1 MAQPKWNQKAAFV
14 RLHVVSRGHLALI
27 AIAIGAIALGFASAR
42 ASIGQS
48 SPNVI
53 PNLEP
58 FRDPSGFVKTF
69 SPAGFIDEGNPFF
82 QDIGTNGRRCVTCH
96 QASDAWT
103 VTPPHI
109 QERFENTHGTDPI
122 FRPVD
127 GATCPTDDVSTLA
140 ARRNAYKLVLN
151 KGLIR
156 VGISPRAGADFI
168 VTNVDTPY
176 SGCSDTTNLSMYR
189 RPLPTTNL
197 GFLSTVMFDGREFP
211 VVGEPKPFTEA
222 EILASFRQQAIDA
235 TEIHAQGQQP
245 TDAQLQQIVNFET
258 SIYTAQSFDDQA
270 GPLHIDGATGGPVAL
285 SSVNFFLGI
294 NDPLGNNPQ
303 NLPFSPVIFSL
314 YQNWLNIPDRKFDER
329 TKARRSIA
337 RGEEIFN
344 SFPIAIQGVG
354 GLNDVP
360 LQDGQI
366 HPSIAGFCGTCHST
380 PNVGD
385 HSFPAPL
392 NIGIADASRR
402 TPDLPLFTILC
413 NNGTTV
419 QTTDPGRALISGH
432 CADIGKFKGP
442 ILRGLAAR
450 APYFHNGMAAD
461 LDEVV
466 SFYQTRFNLG
476 LTDQQERDLVAF
488 LKSL

>member
-1 MAQPKWNQKAAFV
+1 MKPIRMKEALGLLGWQGRSTRSV
-14 RLHVVSRGHLALI
+14 CLI
-27 AIAIGAIALGFASAR
+27 ALTTAAVALGFSGAR
-42 ASIGQS
+42 VSIGQS
-48 SPNVI
+48 FPNII
-53 PNLEP
+53 PNMQP
-58 FRDPSGFVKTF
+58 FRDPSGIVKTF
-69 SPAGFIDEGNPFF
+69 TTAGFIDESNPFF
-82 QDIGTNGRRCVTCH
+82 QDLGSNGRRCVTCH
-96 QASDAWT
+96 QASDAWS

-109 QERFENTHGTDPI
+109 QERFENTRGTDPI

-127 GATCPTDDVSTLA
+127 GATCPTDDVSTVA
-140 ARRNAYKLVLN
+140 ARRQAYQLLLT

-156 VGISPRAGADFI
+156 IGISPRVGADFI
-168 VTNVDTPY
+168 VTNVDNPY
-176 SGCSDTTNLSMYR
+176 GCNDTNTLSMYR
-189 RPLPTTNL
+189 RPLPSTNL

-222 EILASFRQQAIDA
+222 EINAALHQQSVDA
-235 TEIHAQGQQP
+235 TRGHAQAVTDPTPAQQ
-245 TDAQLQQIVNFET
+245 DQIVAFET
-258 SIYTAQSFDDQA
+258 ALFTAQSFDDEA
-270 GPLHIDGATGGPVAL
+270 GPLHVDGATGGPVAL
-285 SSVNFFLGI
+285 SQQNFFLGI
-294 NDPLGNNPQ
+294 NDPLGNNP
-303 NLPFSPVIFSL
+303 NNVPFTPAIFSL
-314 YQNWLNIPDRKFDER
+314 YQNWLNIPDREFDEH
-329 TKARRSIA
+329 TAARRAIA

-344 SFPIAIQGVG
+344 SFPITIQGVS

-366 HPSIAGFCGTCHST
+366 HPSIQGFCGTCHDS

-402 TPDLPLFTILC
+402 TPDMPLLTILC

-450 APYFHNGMAAD
+450 APYFHNGSAAS
-461 LDEVV
+461 LDDVV
-466 SFYQTRFNLG
+466 TFYQQRFNLG
-476 LTDQQERDLVAF
+476 LTDQQQRNLVAF